1 MDTTTIA
8 RYQPGGDIYA
18 TILSQHGAAAAAQI
32 AAAAQTGDE
41 TQINAVLAQY
51 VGTLTPDVAV
61 PLSTDTTA
69 SDFLN
74 QIATDPLAA
83 PLASANTLLGNTFLS
98 FLKNPWVVLT
108 IAAVVFFGLFD
119 GVNLIR
125 GWTKG
130 KP

>member
-1 MDTTTIA
+1 
-8 RYQPGGDIYA
+8 
-18 TILSQHGAAAAAQI
+18 
-32 AAAAQTGDE
+32 
-41 TQINAVLAQY
+41 VLAQY
-51 VGTLTPDVAV
+51 VGTATPNVAV

-69 SDFLN
+69 SDFLS
-74 QIATDPLAA
+74 QIETNPLAA

-98 FLKNPWVVLT
+98 FLKNPWVILT

-119 GVNLIR
+119 GVDLIR